1 MFTMTTRENNKYP
14 IYEDRFGRKYLI
26 DSVNGDVMEGFRVED
41 SVIISYNKSILTNTE
56 DLVNQSVRT
65 KLKKKNKSKKRN
77 IFEEIN

>member
-1 MFTMTTRENNKYP
+1 MTTRENNKYP